1 MANGKEPVRLDT
13 PHTLSLDN
21 RRQLRVTGVTEVES
35 FDEQTVVLHTGCGI
49 LLIRGQGL
57 HMQTLSIDGGQV
69 AVDGLII
76 SMAYEENQRQGG
88 LLARLF
94 G

>member
-1 MANGKEPVRLDT
+1 MANGKEPVRLDA
-13 PHTLSLDN
+13 PHMLTLDN
-21 RRQLRVTGVTEVES
+21 RRQLKVSGVTEVES
-35 FDEQTVVLHTGCGI
+35 FDEQTVVLHTGCGV

-69 AVDGLII
+69 AVEGLII
-76 SMAYEENQRQGG
+76 SLVYEENQRSGG
-88 LLARLF
+88 LFSRLF